1 MDLHETGNELR
12 SIEFPDF
19 TCHESPDS
27 EEAGVLSIFTA
38 TLMGIV
44 EWLHSRPRS
53 DEASGL
59 IGPCRG
65 ASLGHGFIGRAR
77 RPTIQPSVR
86 SSSAS
91 QRATATFYRARS
103 NTADV
108 NTSFDVDLEGSQGK
122 NALCETNFDWLERQ
136 GLQSRPSSG

>member
-1 MDLHETGNELR
+1 MDSHETGNELR

-27 EEAGVLSIFTA
+27 EEAGVLSSFTE
-38 TLMGIV
+38 TLMGIT
-44 EWLHSRPRS
+44 ESRNQRPGNGGL
-53 DEASGL
+53 SGL

-77 RPTIQPSVR
+77 RLTIQPSVR

-103 NTADV
+103 NTTDV